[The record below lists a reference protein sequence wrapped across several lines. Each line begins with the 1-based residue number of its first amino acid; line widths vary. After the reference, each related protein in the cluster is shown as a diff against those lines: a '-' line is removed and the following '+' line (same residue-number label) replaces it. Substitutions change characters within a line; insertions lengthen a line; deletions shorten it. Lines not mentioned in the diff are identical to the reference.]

1 MTDRPLTAA
10 ALTRRAIESIDAG
23 AVADAR
29 QLLAEA
35 LAQDAAYEPAWLW
48 FASVCADPAERKF
61 CLARA
66 MHLNPASPASPALR
80 RLRRVAPVMPPE
92 LAAVVDPEPPPDLV
106 GSHTPVRIPR
116 PPRRRLL
123 AGVLAALLLL
133 GVVVAA
139 IVLRRPA
146 VAPIHVAIAL
156 PLTGTSAARGQEMVD
171 SVRLLLASRNAQGGL
186 AGRPLVLDVYDDRND
201 PATAQQVA
209 HQIVAAGRALF
220 VIGPAISSTAIAADP
235 IYAQAGIPVITST
248 ATAEQV
254 TADNPWSF
262 RLLFD
267 NPTEG
272 RLIAAYAQ
280 HERHADHLTILHGTM
295 DYGQSLAAGVWAAF
309 AGPGGVKHAY
319 AIDVAGDP
327 AATQASIDQAVAAL
341 RRDPDPGLIVI
352 AMQSAPAKPLLI
364 ALKHAGIVAPMIG
377 GDALGDDSF
386 LQSFADQPEDQTRP
400 GFFTDGLYAAA
411 PLYRDSVTSDALRWY
426 TAFRAAYG
434 VAPGWRGATTYDAA
448 IAGTDA
454 AVIALAHASALP
466 AQRTALRDAL
476 AAMIT
481 PATAPPGLLG
491 PIVFDQTRSAR
502 RAVEFGVA
510 SGHRFASA
518 PIQYQLD
525 AGPPEA
531 AQAAQAAGD
540 VVTVGDQRYTRQ
552 RIVFSGIK
560 VNEISGLNLAD
571 QVFTADFFLWLKYPG
586 DATAAKISFVN
597 AVNPTLALGD
607 PITTSTGDGL
617 TYQLFRIKGQFTA
630 PLQFQDFPFDT
641 QHLTIAFQNQ
651 ALPSAQLVYAID
663 PTLVATSQAVR
674 LSSGRNAA
682 QSINAIPNWQA
693 QALSYY
699 QAVIGSTARLGD
711 PTAPVGSAGVD
722 YSVFTADLTID
733 RDLPSFLIKNLL
745 PLLLLAGVTYVS
757 LFFPPEDMST
767 RVSFG
772 ITGILTSVVLLNNV
786 TASLPDVSYTVAIEW
801 VFYAFILL
809 SAGLILVGLW
819 GTRWHR
825 QRRLVAVH
833 RLNVAARIA
842 YLLTIVA
849 VALAYLV
856 RYAGHG

>member
-1 MTDRPLTAA
+1 LLVTDRPLTAA

-23 AVADAR
+23 AGAVAR

-66 MHLNPASPASPALR
+66 MHLNPASPAGPALR
-80 RLRRVAPVMPPE
+80 RLRRVAPIMPPE
-92 LAAVVDPEPPPDLV
+92 LAAVVDPELPPDLIAPRAL
-106 GSHTPVRIPR
+106 GPIPT
-116 PPRRRLL
+116 PPRRHLL
-123 AGVLAALLLL
+123 AGAIAALLALGVVLAA
-133 GVVVAA
+133 VA
-139 IVLRRPA
+139 VRRPS

-156 PLTGTSAARGQEMVD
+156 PLSGSGAAQGQEMVA
-171 SVRLLLASRNAQGGL
+171 SARLLLASRNAQGGL

-209 HQIVAAGRALF
+209 HQIVAAGQALF
-220 VIGPAISSTAIAADP
+220 VIGPASSSTAIAADP
-235 IYAQAGIPVITST
+235 IYAAAGIPVITST
-248 ATAEQV
+248 ATADQV

-262 RLLFD
+262 RMLFD
-267 NPTEG
+267 NTTEG

-295 DYGQSLAAGVWAAF
+295 DYGQSLAAGVRAAF
-309 AGPGGVKHAY
+309 TGPGGVTHDE

-327 AATQASIDQAVAAL
+327 AATQASIDHTVADL
-341 RRDPDPGLIVI
+341 RRDPNPGLIVI

-364 ALKHAGIVAPMIG
+364 ALNHAGIVAPMIG

-386 LQSFADQPEDQTRP
+386 LRSFADQPEDQASP
-400 GFFTDGLYAAA
+400 GVFTNGLYAAA

-476 AAMIT
+476 AAMTT
-481 PATAPPGLLG
+481 PAMAPPGLLG
-491 PIVFDQTRSAR
+491 PILFDHTRSAR
-502 RAVEFGVA
+502 RAVNFGVA

-518 PIQYQLD
+518 PIQYQLY
-525 AGPPEA
+525 AGP
-531 AQAAQAAGD
+531 AGTT
-540 VVTVGDQRYTRQ
+540 VTVGDQRYTRQ

-586 DATAAKISFVN
+586 DATAAKITFVN

-630 PLQFQDFPFDT
+630 PLPFQDFPFDT

-651 ALPSAQLVYAID
+651 ALSSAQLVYAID

-699 QAVIGSTARLGD
+699 QAVIGSTARMGD
-711 PTAPVGSAGVD
+711 PTASAGSGGVD

-745 PLLLLAGVTYVS
+745 PLLLLAAVTYVS

-825 QRRLVAVH
+825 QGRLVAVH